1 MCFFDCQVKGTESL
15 SQSQPP
21 QQVTGSC
28 TSNVNLRDEKYKA
41 KNIIDTAVFRGGD
54 VAWSWAFTGLRGLAG
69 TYGAAMVAIPI
80 MLGWLVLALALGRA
94 QERAALTIKGED
106 P

>member
-1 MCFFDCQVKGTESL
+1 MVVAFQAIQRTANFAFSNPAREIL
-15 SQSQPP
+15 F
-21 QQVTGSC
+21 
-28 TSNVNLRDEKYKA
+28 TSVHRDEKYKA

-94 QERAALTIKGED
+94 QERAARTIKGED